1 MGNGAG
7 VSENPPGGYETMAT
21 TDELQKREKSR
32 RVWRLNKRE
41 GVPVLEAL
49 DAVGISKDVYYRLKN
64 QYEEKWANEIV
75 TAEGLEEKLEELDRR
90 ADELEGKIEERDE
103 DVSSVYR
110 KIKSI
115 RAEKG
120 FYDQIKRMEDEMIR
134 VKNLLQDN
142 DIDLSQVEGDREER
156 RERPEIKEIH
166 EYLDKLNE
174 QTNKLYEQMKEIEE
188 KQEELQD
195 DVDTV
200 RNVQLNNKDRS
211 GESWLS
217 RLF

>member
-1 MGNGAG
+1 
-7 VSENPPGGYETMAT
+7 MAT

-90 ADELEGKIEERDE
+90 ATELEGKIEERDE
-103 DVSSVYR
+103 DVSSVYN

-115 RAEKG
+115 TYEKNI
-120 FYDQIKRMEDEMIR
+120 YEDVERMRNEMAVIKSILEE
-134 VKNLLQDN
+134 N
-142 DIDLSQVEGDREER
+142 DVDLSDFDDKEADP

-166 EYLDKLNE
+166 EYLDELNE
-174 QTNKLYEQMKEIEE
+174 QTNKLYRQMKEIEDN
-188 KQEELQD
+188 QEELED
-195 DVDTV
+195 KV
-200 RNVQLNNKDRS
+200 RSVRDVQLNRKDRSS